1 MVLETIARNAPLFL
15 LVFVRIYSLLRVA
28 PVTSS
33 SAIPGISRVGITFF
47 TAFAVLPRVIAT
59 GYPLPSAILG
69 FILLAVGEILI
80 GIITALFLV
89 VMFAVFQLAGQ
100 FFSLQMG
107 FGASHVF
114 DPLAQIQIPLV
125 GQFLNM
131 IALMV
136 FVMSSGLQRIF
147 LHGVL
152 GSFVAM
158 QAPDIASF
166 RGDLFTMVSG
176 SLGSLFHQSLILA
189 FPILGT
195 LFLLQ
200 VTMGLFGKAAPQM
213 NLLMLGFPAAIGLA
227 FLIIFLILPFLV
239 EAFEAIIDKTFY
251 DIQTVFR
258 QVNAGGSQAPPLQLG
273 GAP

>member
-1 MVLETIARNAPLFL
+1 MVLETIATNAPLFL
-15 LVFVRIYSLLRVA
+15 LIFVRIFALLRVA

-33 SAIPGISRVGITFF
+33 ASVPGIARVAITFF
-47 TAFAVLPRVIAT
+47 AGFAVFPSVVAA
-59 GYPLPSAILG
+59 GYPVPDTVLG
-69 FILLAVGEILI
+69 FILLATGEALI

-107 FGASHVF
+107 FGASQVF
-114 DPLAQIQIPLV
+114 DPLAQIEIPLV

-136 FVMSSGLQRIF
+136 FVISSGLQRIF

-152 GSFVAM
+152 GSFQAM
-158 QAPDIASF
+158 RVTELAAA
-166 RGDLFTMVSG
+166 RGDLFGMVG
-176 SLGSLFHQSLILA
+176 TSLAALFAQSLVLA

-200 VTMGLFGKAAPQM
+200 ITMGLFGKAAPQM

-227 FLIIFLILPFLV
+227 FIIIFLILPFLV
-239 EAFEAIIDKTFY
+239 EAFEGIIDTAFY
-251 DIQTVFR
+251 QIQTVFSTR
-258 QVNAGGSQAPPLQLG
+258 GG